1 MAITFGDTGAPSN
14 VTTYLDALFA
24 QSLANRSKS
33 IKDNI
38 GATNALMHKLIK
50 SDSYTPADGGTYIE
64 EALMY
69 GLAPSDSYDGYD
81 ELSTIPTDGVGAAQ
95 YEWRQQASPIVYS
108 MSDVLKNTNTG
119 RLINMVKTKITQA
132 ELGIEEGW
140 AQAFMF
146 GNVPN
151 GGALTTARTSTIN
164 ASLNIEPLAKLIA
177 YNSTSLTVGNIAETS
192 NTWWRNRSKT
202 SAATTYAGFLMELT
216 NMYNTCALGTGG
228 SPDII
233 LVDQTTYELFIAA
246 YFAVN
251 KVAPE
256 ASNEY
261 PFEAK
266 KFYKAVIV
274 MDDKVP
280 DVYTGAV
287 PTLVG
292 GSGDASTLT
301 YGSAF
306 FINSKFFKIRYMP
319 GRDFQMLDDGSGKTF
334 AKPINGDSRVGHIGW
349 MGNVTVSNR
358 RKHGVIGKIARTLT

>member
-14 VTTYLDALFA
+14 VTTYLDSLFA
-24 QSLANRSKS
+24 QSLANRSKE

-38 GATNALMHKLIK
+38 GATNALMHKLIA
-50 SDSYTPADGGTYIE
+50 SNSYTPADGGTYIE

-69 GLAPSDSYDGYD
+69 GLSPSDSYDAYD
-81 ELSTIPTDGVGAAQ
+81 DLATTPTDGVGAAQ
-95 YEWRQQASPIVYS
+95 YEWRQQASQIVYS
-108 MSDVLKNTNTG
+108 MSDVMKNTNTG

-132 ELGIEEGW
+132 EMGIEEGW

-146 GNVPN
+146 GNKPN
-151 GGALTTARTSTIN
+151 GGAITDVRVSSVN
-164 ASLNIEPLAKLIA
+164 GSSNIEPIGKLIA
-177 YNSTSLTVGNIAETS
+177 YNSSSLTVGNIGESA

-202 SAATTYAGFLMELT
+202 SAATTYAGFLQELT

-228 SPDII
+228 APDII

-246 YFAVN
+246 YYAVF
-251 KVAPE
+251 KSAPE
-256 ASNEY
+256 ASNDY

-266 KFYKAVIV
+266 KFFKASIV

-280 DVYTGAV
+280 DVYSGTV
-287 PTLVG
+287 PTITG
-292 GSGDASTLT
+292 GAGDPTTVT
-301 YGSAF
+301 YGSAY

-334 AKPINGDSRVGHIGW
+334 AKPINGDSRVGHLAW
-349 MGNVTVSNR
+349 MGNVTISNR